1 MSESAYDQSNEN
13 SSREELR
20 EMYAD
25 MKTKVDIK
33 RRGTGFGFSMPM
45 NIQSRASRAG
55 SGTHAPG
62 SAGAGRLSSED
73 GGGGGGGGG
82 SGGGGESIAKMH
94 RKMRAS
100 IVAERGIAAS
110 KRRESA
116 AFDSVGVGGPTLQ
129 EGQNPMAQKYAPP
142 RNPSVNETMF
152 SKHLEVLEEEEED
165 EDEAASRREL
175 EAMEGNQN
183 F

>member
-45 NIQSRASRAG
+45 NIQSRASVAN
-55 SGTHAPG
+55 SGDKRLSG
-62 SAGAGRLSSED
+62 GRLSGED
-73 GGGGGGGGG
+73 GG
-82 SGGGGESIAKMH
+82 GGGGESIAKMH

-110 KRRESA
+110 IRRESA
-116 AFDSVGVGGPTLQ
+116 AFESVGGGGSTLQ
-129 EGQNPMAQKYAPP
+129 EGRNPMAQQSAPQ
-142 RNPSVNETMF
+142 RKPSINDSLF

-165 EDEAASRREL
+165 EDSSRTENL
-175 EAMEGNQN
+175 WC
-183 F
+183 